1 MHYNNQISVA
11 FQNEQFFDRSIKENL
26 MYPET
31 ELALKTNAKNKIRWF
46 WRLNLLIET
55 RLLFDIDNS
64 LFISYNNYIFKKIV

>member
-55 RLLFDIDNS
+55 RLLFDIDNI
-64 LFISYNNYIFKKIV
+64 FISYNNYIFKKIV

>member
-11 FQNEQFFDRSIKENL
+11 FQNEQFFDRSTKENL

-46 WRLNLLIET
+46 WRLNLLTET
-55 RLLFDIDNS
+55 CRLLFDIDNS
-64 LFISYNNYIFKKIV
+64 LFMSYINVSIK